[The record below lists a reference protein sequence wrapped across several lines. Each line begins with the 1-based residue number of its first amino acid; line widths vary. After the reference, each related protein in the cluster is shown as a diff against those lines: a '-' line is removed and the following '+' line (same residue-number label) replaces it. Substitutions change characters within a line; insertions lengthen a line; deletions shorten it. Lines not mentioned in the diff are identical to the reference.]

1 MDVLMPQLGE
11 TVAEGTI
18 THWFKAVG
26 DQVAPGDNLFE
37 IETDKA
43 TMEVPATS
51 GGRLEEIRVP
61 KGGVVPVG
69 AIVAVIAD
77 GSGTA
82 SVSSAAASA
91 PPARAP
97 SAASTTPSPT
107 TAAARPIKL
116 DPFREVRT
124 PERNFG
130 PARLAGGIV
139 VTPLARRLAGEAGI
153 DLARV
158 TGSGPHGRIVAR
170 DVEQATSAKA
180 PPAREPGAEQIKA
193 LYAEGPFEEMPLD
206 NMRRTIARR
215 LTEAV
220 QTIPHFYLTADVD
233 IGRLLALRTE
243 ANAAAP
249 TDKDGTPA
257 FRLSLNDFVVKALAM
272 ALQRVPAA
280 NAAWGGDRILRFK
293 HSDVGVAVALDG
305 GLITPVIRA
314 AETKSLAAISAEARE
329 LAARARARKLQ
340 PGEYQ
345 GGSTAVSNLGMYG
358 VREFTAIINPP
369 HATILAV
376 GTAQRRPIETADG
389 GVKFVD
395 QMTVT
400 LGCDHRVVDG
410 ALGAEL
416 LAAFKAV
423 IEKPVAMLV

>member
-1 MDVLMPQLGE
+1 MPQLGE

-18 THWFKAVG
+18 TQWFKAVG
-26 DQVAPGDNLFE
+26 DKVAPGENLFE

-43 TMEVPATS
+43 TMEVPATAA
-51 GGRLEEIRVP
+51 GELKEIRVP
-61 KGGVVPVG
+61 KGAVVPVG
-69 AIVAVIAD
+69 AIVAIIAD
-77 GSGTA
+77 GSGAATMS
-82 SVSSAAASA
+82 SVATSA
-91 PPARAP
+91 PTPRAP
-97 SAASTTPSPT
+97 SVAPSAPAP
-107 TAAARPIKL
+107 AAARPIQL
-116 DPFREVRT
+116 EPFREVRT

-139 VTPLARRLAGEAGI
+139 VTPLARRLAGEASI
-153 DLARV
+153 DLARI

-170 DVEQATSAKA
+170 DIEQATRAKA
-180 PPAREPGAEQIKA
+180 RPALEPGTEQIKA
-193 LYAEGPFEEMPLD
+193 LYAERPFDEVPLD

-233 IGRLLALRTE
+233 IERLLALRAE

-257 FRLSLNDFVVKALAM
+257 FRLSLNDFIVKALAL

-280 NAAWGGDRILRFK
+280 NAAWAGDRILRFK

-329 LAARARARKLQ
+329 LATRARDRKLQ

-376 GTAQRRPIETADG
+376 GAAQRRPVETADG

-416 LAAFKAV
+416 FAAFKAL
-423 IEKPVAMLV
+423 IERPVAMLV

>member
-18 THWFKAVG
+18 TQWFKAVG
-26 DQVAPGDNLFE
+26 DKVEPGENLFE

-51 GGRLEEIRVP
+51 GGRLAEIRVP
-61 KGGVVPVG
+61 KGAVVPVG

-77 GSGTA
+77 GSGTTT
-82 SVSSAAASA
+82 VSSAAASA
-91 PPARAP
+91 PARAP
-97 SAASTTPSPT
+97 SPAPAAPAPT
-107 TAAARPIKL
+107 AARPIKL
-116 DPFREVRT
+116 EAFREVRT

-180 PPAREPGAEQIKA
+180 RPASEPGAEQIKA
-193 LYAEGPFEEMPLD
+193 LYAERPFEEVPLD

-233 IGRLLALRTE
+233 IERLLALRAE

-249 TDKDGTPA
+249 ADKEGAPA
-257 FRLSLNDFVVKALAM
+257 FRLSLNDFVVKALAL

-280 NAAWGGDRILRFK
+280 NAAWAGDRILRFK
-293 HSDVGVAVALDG
+293 HSDVGVAVALKG

-314 AETKSLAAISAEARE
+314 AESKSLAAISAEARE

-340 PGEYQ
+340 PSEYQ

-369 HATILAV
+369 QATILAV
-376 GTAQRRPIETADG
+376 GAAQRRPIETADG
-389 GVKFVD
+389 GVQFVD
-395 QMTVT
+395 RMTVT

-423 IEKPVAMLV
+423 IEQPVAVLI